1 GQRFRQIGSRFSRRG
16 RPNHLARSSVN
27 QSRRLLDSLVAEKF
41 SRIGQLE
48 IVSSEGGFVVCHRD
62 DVGRTDL
69 TNYEIN
75 DALEIARF
83 DDAGNYRPLKT
94 APTLRH
100 GWKIFARDLSQV
112 ERVIDTI
119 YPGRLAML
127 RAFKSGELTTTS
139 LRETL
144 NRQTGMYRVAA
155 KISDEQIDGLVGDFC
170 RSGGGCL
177 RTILWKRDA
186 SDKGPS
192 SKLPREKFDP
202 AVDQYRCAKM
212 LRPATAATESIPLLC
227 QEACNLLVAEA
238 RKIVKK

>member
-1 GQRFRQIGSRFSRRG
+1 MKESQ
-16 RPNHLARSSVN
+16 
-27 QSRRLLDSLVAEKF
+27 LLQALVAEKV

-48 IVSSEGGFVVCHRD
+48 IVPSEGGVVLCHRD

-69 TNYEIN
+69 RDAEI
-75 DALEIARF
+75 DGAFEIAKF

-94 APTLRH
+94 APNLRH
-100 GWKIFARDLSQV
+100 GWKIFARNLLQI
-112 ERVIDTI
+112 EQVIDAI
-119 YPGRLAML
+119 YPGRLAVL
-127 RAFKSGELTTTS
+127 RTFKWGRLVTTS

-144 NRQTGMYRVAA
+144 NRQSGMYRVSA
-155 KISDEQIDGLVGDFC
+155 KISDEQIDGLVGNFC
-170 RSGGGCL
+170 RSDGGCL

-202 AVDQYRCAKM
+202 AADQYLSAK
-212 LRPATAATESIPLLC
+212 RPRSATAATESIPLLC

>member
-1 GQRFRQIGSRFSRRG
+1 VKESQQ
-16 RPNHLARSSVN
+16 
-27 QSRRLLDSLVAEKF
+27 LLQALVAEKV
-41 SRIGQLE
+41 SRVGQLE
-48 IVSSEGGFVVCHRD
+48 IEQLEGGFVLSHRD
-62 DVGRTDL
+62 DIGRNDL
-69 TNYEIN
+69 KQHEID
-75 DALEIARF
+75 DAFEIARF

-100 GWKIFARDLSQV
+100 GWKIFARDLLQV

-127 RAFKSGELTTTS
+127 CAFKSGELIATS

-144 NRQTGMYRVAA
+144 NRQSGMYRVAA
-155 KISDEQIDGLVGDFC
+155 KISDEQIDGLVGEFC

-186 SDKGPS
+186 SNKIPS
-192 SKLPREKFDP
+192 SRLPPEKFEP
-202 AVDQYRCAKM
+202 AVDQYLSAKRP
-212 LRPATAATESIPLLC
+212 RPATAATESIPLLC

>member
-1 GQRFRQIGSRFSRRG
+1 VKESQQ
-16 RPNHLARSSVN
+16 
-27 QSRRLLDSLVAEKF
+27 LLQALVVGKV

-48 IVSSEGGFVVCHRD
+48 IASSDGGFVLCHRD
-62 DVGRTDL
+62 DAGRSDL
-69 TNYEIN
+69 DEHKVD
-75 DALEIARF
+75 DAFEIARL

-100 GWKIFARDLSQV
+100 GWKIFARDPLQI

-127 RAFKSGELTTTS
+127 HAFKSGELTTTS

-144 NRQTGMYRVAA
+144 NRQSGMYRVAA
-155 KISDEQIDGLVGDFC
+155 KISDEQIDDLVGDFC
-170 RSGGGCL
+170 RSDGGCL

-192 SKLPREKFDP
+192 FKLPPEKFDP
-202 AVDQYRCAKM
+202 AVDQYLSAK
-212 LRPATAATESIPLLC
+212 RPRSATAATESIPLLC
-227 QEACNLLVAEA
+227 QEACNLLVAA
-238 RKIVKK
+238 CRDTVKLQGAAPPAP

>member
-1 GQRFRQIGSRFSRRG
+1 MKESQQ
-16 RPNHLARSSVN
+16 
-27 QSRRLLDSLVAEKF
+27 LLQALAEKV

-48 IVSSEGGFVVCHRD
+48 IERLEGGFVLFHRD
-62 DVGRTDL
+62 DAGRSDL
-69 TNYEIN
+69 GEHEID
-75 DALEIARF
+75 DAFEIARF

-100 GWKIFARDLSQV
+100 GWKIFARDLLQV
-112 ERVIDTI
+112 EQVIDAI

-144 NRQTGMYRVAA
+144 NRQSGMYRVAA
-155 KISDEQIDGLVGDFC
+155 KISDEQIDDLVENFC
-170 RSGGGCL
+170 RSDGGCL
-177 RTILWKRDA
+177 RTILWKRDTCNK
-186 SDKGPS
+186 DPS
-192 SKLPREKFDP
+192 LKLPPEKFDL
-202 AVDQYRCAKM
+202 AVDQYLSAK
-212 LRPATAATESIPLLC
+212 RPRSATAATESIPLLC

>member
-1 GQRFRQIGSRFSRRG
+1 MKESQ
-16 RPNHLARSSVN
+16 
-27 QSRRLLDSLVAEKF
+27 RLLQALVAENV

-48 IVSSEGGFVVCHRD
+48 IVPSNGGFVLCHRD
-62 DVGRTDL
+62 DVGRNDL
-69 TNYEIN
+69 RNGEID
-75 DALEIARF
+75 DAFEIAKF
-83 DDAGNYRPLKT
+83 DEAGNYRPLKT

-139 LRETL
+139 LREAL

-170 RSGGGCL
+170 RSDGGCL

-202 AVDQYRCAKM
+202 AVDQYLSAK
-212 LRPATAATESIPLLC
+212 RPRSATAATESIPLLC

>member
-1 GQRFRQIGSRFSRRG
+1 MKESQQ
-16 RPNHLARSSVN
+16 
-27 QSRRLLDSLVAEKF
+27 LLQALVADKV

-48 IVSSEGGFVVCHRD
+48 IERVEGAFVLSHRD
-62 DVGRTDL
+62 DAGRSDL
-69 TNYEIN
+69 GEHEVD
-75 DALEIARF
+75 DAFEIARF

-127 RAFKSGELTTTS
+127 CAFKSGELIATS

-144 NRQTGMYRVAA
+144 NRQSGMYRVAA
-155 KISDEQIDGLVGDFC
+155 KISDEQIDDLVGDFC
-170 RSGGGCL
+170 RSDGGCL
-177 RTILWKRDA
+177 RTILWKRDTCNK
-186 SDKGPS
+186 DPS
-192 SKLPREKFDP
+192 LKLPPEKFDP
-202 AVDQYRCAKM
+202 AVDQYLSAK
-212 LRPATAATESIPLLC
+212 RPRSATAATESIPLLC

-238 RKIVKK
+238 RKIVKE

>member
-1 GQRFRQIGSRFSRRG
+1 MNESQQ
-16 RPNHLARSSVN
+16 
-27 QSRRLLDSLVAEKF
+27 LLQALVAGKV
-41 SRIGQLE
+41 SQIGQLE
-48 IVSSEGGFVVCHRD
+48 ITPSEGGFVLCHRD
-62 DVGRTDL
+62 DIGRNDL
-69 TNYEIN
+69 KQHEIN
-75 DALEIARF
+75 DAFEIAKF

-100 GWKIFARDLSQV
+100 GWKIFARDLLQV
-112 ERVIDTI
+112 EQVTDTI

-144 NRQTGMYRVAA
+144 NRQSGMYRVAA
-155 KISDEQIDGLVGDFC
+155 KISDEQIDDLVGDFC
-170 RSGGGCL
+170 RSDGGCL

-192 SKLPREKFDP
+192 LKLPPEKFDP
-202 AVDQYRCAKM
+202 AVDQYLSAK
-212 LRPATAATESIPLLC
+212 RPRSATAATESIPLLC